1 MRPFTCRELSQRE
14 VKAKERRGP
23 RRASS
28 LFKVSAL
35 RGSGREVRKASWRNL
50 VVRVKSGDAHTI
62 KPELSTQWMPRTAP

>member
-35 RGSGREVRKASWRNL
+35 RGSGREDKKGL
-50 VVRVKSGDAHTI
+50 MEK
-62 KPELSTQWMPRTAP
+62 LSRESEEWGCSYYKT